1 MTVGLPLVAFVL
13 EAEGA
18 AASFFE
24 AFLFEATGVFFGLA
38 LVGAAAFFLGGAF
51 FLGASEGG
59 VSVSASLWERRV
71 ATMVMINQRS
81 FRNNT
86 VTGEVEK
93 HNKCRTSNLLR

>member
-13 EAEGA
+13 EA

-24 AFLFEATGVFFGLA
+24 APAGAFFGLA
-38 LVGAAAFFLGGAF
+38 LVGAAAFFLGGG
-51 FLGASEGG
+51 L
-59 VSVSASLWERRV
+59 SVPVSLWERRV

-86 VTGEVEK
+86 VAGEVEK
-93 HNKCRTSNLLR
+93 HNEYRTSNLLR